1 MKILD
6 LMPADVR
13 AEIKTN
19 IQNHTEI
26 LRELLSTTA
35 EMARKYLLFT
45 NAGAAV
51 ALMAF
56 MENNERVRSSSIAWA
71 SLGLFAA
78 GVIACGIL
86 SAFDYHNQ
94 LGAFQLWLRES
105 GRFFRNELD
114 LDELYGGLN
123 TRVQHKAAW
132 PIIAG
137 YAALVCFIAGTSL
150 SVGTFLGHRP
160 TELSAEQLFV
170 RETSCGASAR
180 DWFTKLGGDHHA
192 APGEVRD
199 LVNHYNRNLNRCFAV
214 LSQTNPDFVSIQL
227 LDVNQNDTIGSYVQ
241 MLRDKQPSRCEI
253 DHKQCHS
260 GKEWS
265 ALIKTYT
272 RD

>member
-1 MKILD
+1 MTKMKILD

-26 LRELLSTTA
+26 LRELLSTSA

-94 LGAFQLWLRES
+94 L
-105 GRFFRNELD
+105 D

-137 YAALVCFIAGTSL
+137 YAALVC
-150 SVGTFLGHRP
+150 
-160 TELSAEQLFV
+160 
-170 RETSCGASAR
+170 
-180 DWFTKLGGDHHA
+180 
-192 APGEVRD
+192 
-199 LVNHYNRNLNRCFAV
+199 
-214 LSQTNPDFVSIQL
+214 
-227 LDVNQNDTIGSYVQ
+227 
-241 MLRDKQPSRCEI
+241 
-253 DHKQCHS
+253 
-260 GKEWS
+260 
-265 ALIKTYT
+265 
-272 RD
+272 